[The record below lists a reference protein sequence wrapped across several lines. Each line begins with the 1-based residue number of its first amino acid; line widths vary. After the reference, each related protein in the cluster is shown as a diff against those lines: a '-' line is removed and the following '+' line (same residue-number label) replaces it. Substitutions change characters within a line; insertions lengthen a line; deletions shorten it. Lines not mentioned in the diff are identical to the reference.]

1 MKKYLNDMKHNSEI
15 DIPTNL
21 DISAPK
27 IIRIF
32 RVVEKDGEFELT
44 EGVQFSFEEA
54 EKGDQPEIKK
64 NEQKKKQKVEWSDV
78 ATQLLINCRIEKE
91 NDFQKPIAKAKL
103 WNQISQA
110 LQDKGVKFTG
120 EECSHK
126 WRNLMCTF
134 RQNLDKLKTSGEGK
148 IRWEHFNKFY
158 EVYGG
163 KTNNNPPP
171 HYLSS
176 SIASPASPSPCTS
189 VSAVYTSGCNSPAA
203 NTATTSSENNTSD
216 SANLDSPC
224 PSTSLTRENR
234 KRKREPPAWFLEEM
248 AKRDAKDEQRW
259 KEVKEIEEKKLHELQ
274 QLRMLM
280 SELIKNKNNV

>member
-1 MKKYLNDMKHNSEI
+1 MQKYLNGLKHSSEI
-15 DIPTNL
+15 YIPSNL
-21 DISAPK
+21 NISTPK
-27 IIRIF
+27 IVQIF
-32 RVVEKDGEFELT
+32 RVVEKDGEFELA

-54 EKGDQPEIKK
+54 EKGDQPEINK
-64 NEQKKKQKVEWSDV
+64 NDQKKKQKVEWSDV
-78 ATQLLINCRIEKE
+78 ATQLLINSRIERE
-91 NDFQKPIAKAKL
+91 NDFQKPVAKAKL
-103 WNQISQA
+103 WSQISQG
-110 LQDKGVKFTG
+110 LQNKGFKFSG
-120 EECSHK
+120 EEYSHK

-189 VSAVYTSGCNSPAA
+189 VSAVYPSGTNSPAA
-203 NTATTSSENNTSD
+203 NTATTNSESNTSD
-216 SANLDSPC
+216 SLNLDSPR

-274 QLRMLM
+274 KLRMLM
-280 SELIKNKNNV
+280 SELIKNKRNV